1 MQVKIL
7 IKNGHVLDPAAGR
20 DGMFDVL
27 VEDGM
32 IAAVTPSDVQAVP
45 ENVDRVIDA
54 AGQYVMPGF
63 IDLHVHFRDPG
74 LEYKETMETGAKAAA
89 RGGYTTVCTMPN
101 TKPVQDTVEHLQ
113 LQLDRI
119 KEYACVNV
127 LPVGAVTMGQM
138 GAELSEIEGMK
149 KAGACAISEDGKSVM
164 NSNLYREAMR
174 IAARL
179 GMPVLAHCEDI
190 NLVDGGVM
198 NAGGRAGELGMRGI
212 SNAVE
217 DVITARDILLAKETG
232 ARLHLCHCST
242 EDSVKMVAAAKA
254 EGLPV
259 TAEVCPHHFTLTE
272 DDIPADDANYKM
284 NPPLRGRADVDALIA
299 GLRDGIMDVIATD
312 HAPHSAEEKAKSM
325 KESPFGIVGLE
336 TAFCLTVSELV
347 EKGILTPMQL
357 VEKMSYNPAKVL
369 GIPKGTLQEGHVADI
384 VIADFKKEWQID
396 VNDFASKGKNSPFH
410 GRKVTG
416 QVTMTLVDGKVVY
429 ER

>member
-1 MQVKIL
+1 
-7 IKNGHVLDPAAGR
+7 
-20 DGMFDVL
+20 
-27 VEDGM
+27 
-32 IAAVTPSDVQAVP
+32 
-45 ENVDRVIDA
+45 
-54 AGQYVMPGF
+54 
-63 IDLHVHFRDPG
+63 
-74 LEYKETMETGAKAAA
+74 
-89 RGGYTTVCTMPN
+89 
-101 TKPVQDTVEHLQ
+101 
-113 LQLDRI
+113 
-119 KEYACVNV
+119 
-127 LPVGAVTMGQM
+127 
-138 GAELSEIEGMK
+138 
-149 KAGACAISEDGKSVM
+149 
-164 NSNLYREAMR
+164 
-174 IAARL
+174 
-179 GMPVLAHCEDI
+179 
-190 NLVDGGVM
+190 
-198 NAGGRAGELGMRGI
+198 
-212 SNAVE
+212 
-217 DVITARDILLAKETG
+217 
-232 ARLHLCHCST
+232 
-242 EDSVKMVAAAKA
+242 MVAAAKA

-336 TAFCLTVSELV
+336 TAFCLSVSELV